1 MPLNAGAWKLCYNR
15 VVPSM
20 QLGTVSPEG
29 GGLHIYVL
37 DVCKK
42 GGFSKES
49 EKAGI
54 KPI

>member
-1 MPLNAGAWKLCYNR
+1 
-15 VVPSM
+15 M